1 MNTFVSIGNAR
12 QPFTRLLNE
21 IVRKIDIFPH
31 PVIVQHGHTPFDFK
45 GCTSMAFVSND
56 EYHRLV
62 AHSSL
67 LIMHGGAGSIIN
79 ALRQHKL
86 PVVVPRLAR
95 YGEHVNNHQLDLCS
109 KLSEIGK
116 VVMVERVE
124 DLGDVILRFKDPLH
138 DHTYSQDTR
147 LISSVKSILE
157 NYRER
162 II

>member
-12 QPFTRLLNE
+12 QPFTRLLKE
-21 IVRKIDIFPH
+21 IVRQIDILPH

-62 AHSSL
+62 AQSSL
-67 LIMHGGAGSIIN
+67 LIIHGGAGSIIN

-86 PVVVPRLAR
+86 PVVVPRLER

-116 VVMVERVE
+116 VVMVERIEELCDAIVRVR
-124 DLGDVILRFKDPLH
+124 DRLH
-138 DHTYSQDTR
+138 DHTYSQDLR
-147 LISSVKSILE
+147 LISAVKSILE
-157 NYRER
+157 NYRKR